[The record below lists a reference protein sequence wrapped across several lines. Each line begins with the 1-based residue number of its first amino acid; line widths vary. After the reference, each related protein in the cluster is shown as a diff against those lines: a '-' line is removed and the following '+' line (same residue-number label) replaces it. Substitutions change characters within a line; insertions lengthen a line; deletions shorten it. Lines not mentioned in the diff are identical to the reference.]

1 MNKLTKEGRMRYERD
16 LKTKS
21 DYDGGIAYA
30 VEKALIEGIEKG
42 QKEGREKGRKE
53 GREKGQKEGI
63 EKGQKEG
70 IEKGRKEGREKAVIE
85 IANKMKKAGLS
96 SSAIHSLT
104 EIPLEEIEQL

>member
-30 VEKALIEGIEKG
+30 VEKAVIEGIEKG

-53 GREKGQKEGI
+53 GREKGQKEG
-63 EKGQKEG
+63 
-70 IEKGRKEGREKAVIE
+70 REKAVIE
-85 IANKMKKAGLS
+85 IANKMRKAGFPSFQIQQFTKLS
-96 SSAIHSLT
+96 V
-104 EIPLEEIEQL
+104 EQINQI